1 MIGSPGT
8 DLHSPG
14 AIGDVAP
21 STIAGTTIS
30 ATVSIR
36 APKVLNSA
44 GATLTFSD
52 TPGSAGLSI
61 DETSGSSIL
70 RIHVDGSAR
79 WVMNGS
85 VFQAAGDN
93 NYFAS
98 GLVGTNSVAAYGN
111 RLDGGAGLGF
121 PTSTTTCLQA
131 GGEFILTVS
140 GTLVTIRSG
149 VPLKLG
155 STAAAEVVVAS
166 HTITIQDAT
175 GTSYKLLAVPA

>member
-1 MIGSPGT
+1 MIGTPGV

-14 AIGDVAP
+14 AIGDVTP
-21 STIAGTTIS
+21 STIQGTTIS
-30 ATVSIR
+30 ATTSIR

-52 TPGSAGLSI
+52 TPGAAGLSI

-70 RIHVDGSAR
+70 RIHVDGGPR

-85 VFQAAGDN
+85 VFQAVGDN

-98 GLVGTNSVAAYGN
+98 GLVGSNTVAAYGN
-111 RLDGGAGLGF
+111 RLNGSPGLGF
-121 PTSTTTCLQA
+121 PTSDTTCLQA

-155 STAAAEVVVAS
+155 NAAVAEVVVAS
-166 HTITIQDAT
+166 HTVTVQDST